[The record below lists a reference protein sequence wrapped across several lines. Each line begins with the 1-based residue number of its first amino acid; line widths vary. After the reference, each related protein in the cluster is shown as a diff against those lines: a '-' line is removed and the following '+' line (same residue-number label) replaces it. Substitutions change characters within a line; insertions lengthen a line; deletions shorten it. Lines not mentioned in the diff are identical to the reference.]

1 MNKQMTPVEI
11 EVFQQSFARPAPISV
26 GAGLAAVE
34 AGPLPPPNIPAAI
47 ALASVAM
54 K

>member
-1 MNKQMTPVEI
+1 LVE
-11 EVFQQSFARPAPISV
+11 
-26 GAGLAAVE
+26 VE